1 MPEAR
6 ACVVQYGQPN
16 PQEHAMAEPLHIV
29 CPHCD
34 AVNRVAAERLASQ
47 PICGKCTH
55 ELFTSKPLDVNSERF
70 TRHVTRNDIPVLVDF
85 WAAWC
90 GPCRMMAPAYAQAA
104 GQLEPRVR
112 LLKLDTEASQDVAA
126 RFAIRSIPTIALF
139 QGGREIARQA
149 GAMDAG
155 GIVAWVRS
163 QLSAT

>member
-1 MPEAR
+1 
-6 ACVVQYGQPN
+6 
-16 PQEHAMAEPLHIV
+16 MAEPLHIV

-70 TRHVTRNDIPVLVDF
+70 TRHIGRNDIPVLVDF

-126 RFAIRSIPTIALF
+126 RFAIRSIPTLALF
-139 QGGREIARQA
+139 HGGREIARQT

-155 GIVAWVRS
+155 SIGSWVRS